1 MSLSYRKRQL
11 LKEAVTQ
18 YKQAKEYTGHWET
31 NLYTRLKRLGWN
43 SSHPGAEKYVAIKG
57 PLVVK
62 WEGNC
67 GWYPDSRP
75 IKNEMRMYR
84 LLRRAG
90 FGANTPK
97 VYLYLGDFIV
107 EQNVGHD
114 YYSCCGKIRD
124 LWKKIRDQANLD
136 ILDLGGTNVVWFQGK
151 IKIIDGRVRRYEMP

>member
-18 YKQAKEYTGHWET
+18 YKQAKEDTGSWKT
-31 NLYTRLKRLGWN
+31 NLQARLKRLGWD

-62 WEGNC
+62 WDGAC
-67 GWYPDSRP
+67 GWYEARP

-107 EQNVGHD
+107 EQNVSGD
-114 YYSCCGKIRD
+114 YYSCRGKISGLRAK
-124 LWKKIRDQANLD
+124 LRDQARLD
-136 ILDLGGTNVVWFQGK
+136 IYDLGGTNVVWFQGK
-151 IKIIDGRVRRYEMP
+151 VKIIDGRAEKV